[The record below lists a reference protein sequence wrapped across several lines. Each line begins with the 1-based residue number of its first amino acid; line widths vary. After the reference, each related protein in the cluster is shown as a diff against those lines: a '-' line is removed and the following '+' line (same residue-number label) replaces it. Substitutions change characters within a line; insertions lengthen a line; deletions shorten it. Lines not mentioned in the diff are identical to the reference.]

1 MAHMGKL
8 EPSVFVIP
16 NPLRTGL
23 VPEALTIEIEYLQED
38 FVGEVVDCH
47 GSGR

>member
-8 EPSVFVIP
+8 EPSVLVIP
-16 NPLRTGL
+16 NPLAIER
-23 VPEALTIEIEYLQED
+23 VAECPPIEIEYFQED
-38 FVGEVVDCH
+38 FVGDVVDCH

>member
-1 MAHMGKL
+1 MAHMRKL
-8 EPSVFVIP
+8 EPPVLVIP

-23 VPEALTIEIEYLQED
+23 VPEALPIEIEYFQED
-38 FVGEVVDCH
+38 IVVEVVD